1 MKLISAFETQIGCKS
16 VEAAF
21 NYFTS
26 TLNKSNTYWDYFV
39 NWEKVFGNI
48 QEIEID
54 LNTLNYLVGK
64 ENIEESFKLL
74 LKRQG
79 SLARLIPILLAC
91 RENNFTI
98 LTSFAGGNFKYEDFS
113 FKNKQTLTDIE
124 IDKAYNFANKT
135 GLLAIFQNKR
145 VKNILDYVI
154 GVEVGLDS
162 NGRKNRGGT
171 TMERIV
177 EELLRPICAR
187 NGIEYMTQ
195 ATAPRIKA
203 KWGIDVRVD
212 KSTRRFDFAVKT
224 SNKLC
229 LIETN
234 YYGGV
239 GSKLKATAGEYKSLY
254 DFLSTDGHSFVWVTD
269 GAGWNSTLRPLE
281 ETFRHI
287 DYTLN
292 LNMLCNGML
301 EAIINESV

>member
-1 MKLISAFETQIGCKS
+1 MKLISAFEAQIGCKT

-98 LTSFAGGNFKYEDFS
+98 LTSYTCGNFKYEDFS

-124 IDKAYNFANKT
+124 IDKAYNFATNT
-135 GLLAIFQNKR
+135 GLLAMFQNKR
-145 VKNILDYVI
+145 VKNVLDYVI

-177 EELLRPICAR
+177 EELLKPICER
-187 NGIEYMTQ
+187 NGIDYMTQ

-203 KWGIDVRVD
+203 KWGINVRVD
-212 KSTRRFDFAVKT
+212 KSTRRFDFAVKRA
-224 SNKLC
+224 NKLYF
-229 LIETN
+229 IETN
-234 YYGGV
+234 YYGGG
-239 GSKLKATAGEYKSLY
+239 GSKLKATAGEYKALH
-254 DFLSTDGHSFVWVTD
+254 DFLSHDGHTFIWVTD
-269 GAGWNSTLRPLE
+269 GVGWNSTVRPLE

-287 DYTLN
+287 DFTLN
-292 LNMLCNGML
+292 LDMLCKGIL
-301 EAIINESV
+301 EAIIENC